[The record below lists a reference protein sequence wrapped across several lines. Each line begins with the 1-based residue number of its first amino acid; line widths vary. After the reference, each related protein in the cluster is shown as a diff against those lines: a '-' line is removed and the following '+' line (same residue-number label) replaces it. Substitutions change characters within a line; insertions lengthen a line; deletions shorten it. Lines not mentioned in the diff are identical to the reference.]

1 MRYILSV
8 LIVFCLICP
17 DTLGQRKKVGVVL
30 SGGGAKGVAHIGVL
44 KVLEEAGIPIDYISG
59 TSMGAIVGGL
69 YAVGYNAKALDSLVR
84 MQNWPFLLS
93 DKVYRFNQPF
103 TEKESNEKYLIS
115 LSFSQEKGLSVPAGF
130 VSGQNIYNL
139 FSELTIGFHDSIPFR
154 DLPIPFACVS
164 ANMIDGK
171 EVVMDKGILPLAMR
185 ASMAIPGVF
194 APVTIDSMVLVDG
207 GISNNFP
214 VDVAKNMG
222 AEITIGVD
230 LSTGLKDEKGL
241 DNIMGI
247 VDQLTAF
254 MGMKSYENN
263 KAMVDLYMNPD
274 LKGFTAASFTAEA
287 IDTMIQRGE
296 RVARANW
303 DKIMALKKQIGLEP
317 DEDAAPHLENRFLET
332 DTLIIGKISIEGVKE
347 KDEKWIQRQI
357 GIKEFSVIT
366 MDDLHKA
373 ISFLYGTGAFAN
385 VNYALNGD
393 QIYDLTLRLKEK
405 PASSLNLGFRFD
417 SEEMASILLNTT
429 LSHRALRG
437 SRLSITGRLNK
448 NPYVLVD
455 YSFGSNMLRKLG
467 VSYMFKYN
475 DINLYDKKD
484 KVDNITFSYHRGDL
498 NLSDIYFQSV
508 GYNSVLL
515 LNIPPDR
522 RGLIHEADIKRL
534 KEFADYRQQTFADN
548 RVKNGRKCWCA
559 TSGSEIV
566 YTLKAKSEINLVM
579 LQEDITKGQRVEA
592 FTVEA
597 LTDKGWKEVGKG
609 TTIGYKRMLRFPVV
623 KASQLRVKI
632 VECRLTAH
640 INQVAAYY
648 AAPLQE
654 VVQGEDWN
662 NLPRA
667 GWKQVADS
675 PLTIDLG
682 KSVTL
687 ASFTYA
693 PSKAEAKPTM
703 AFRYKFFVSMDGK
716 HWKEVPANGEF
727 SNIMHNPLPQTVT
740 FGQKVQAR
748 YIKLEAT
755 TPTATTAKVG
765 MDEIGVIT
773 TP

>member
-1 MRYILSV
+1 MNKL
-8 LIVFCLICP
+8 
-17 DTLGQRKKVGVVL
+17 
-30 SGGGAKGVAHIGVL
+30 
-44 KVLEEAGIPIDYISG
+44 
-59 TSMGAIVGGL
+59 
-69 YAVGYNAKALDSLVR
+69 
-84 MQNWPFLLS
+84 
-93 DKVYRFNQPF
+93 
-103 TEKESNEKYLIS
+103 LIS
-115 LSFSQEKGLSVPAGF
+115 LLLSSTLIGGVQAQKKENYYVKHVEFPQDATLEQKVDMAARLVPTPQQYAW
-130 VSGQNIYNL
+130 QQM
-139 FSELTIGFHDSIPFR
+139 ELTAFLHFGINTFTGR
-154 DLPIPFACVS
+154 EWG
-164 ANMIDGK
+164 DGK
-171 EVVMDKGILPLAMR
+171 EDPALFNPSELDAGQWVKSLKNAGFKMVILTAKHHDGFCLWPTATTKHSVASSPWKNGQGDVVKELRKACDKYDMKFGVYLSPWDRNAECYGDSPRYNEFFVRQLTELLTNYGEVHEVWFDGANGEGPNGKKQVYDWDAFYKTIQRLQPKAV
-185 ASMAIPGVF
+185 MAIMGDDVRWVGNERGLGRETEWTATVLTPGIY
-194 APVTIDSMVLVDG
+194 TRS
-207 GISNNFP
+207 
-214 VDVAKNMG
+214 
-222 AEITIGVD
+222 
-230 LSTGLKDEKGL
+230 
-241 DNIMGI
+241 
-247 VDQLTAF
+247 Q
-254 MGMKSYENN
+254 ENN
-263 KAMVDLYMNPD
+263 KRLGVFGKAEDL
-274 LKGFTAASFTAEA
+274 
-287 IDTMIQRGE
+287 
-296 RVARANW
+296 
-303 DKIMALKKQIGLEP
+303 
-317 DEDAAPHLENRFLET
+317 
-332 DTLIIGKISIEGVKE
+332 
-347 KDEKWIQRQI
+347 
-357 GIKEFSVIT
+357 
-366 MDDLHKA
+366 
-373 ISFLYGTGAFAN
+373 
-385 VNYALNGD
+385 
-393 QIYDLTLRLKEK
+393 
-405 PASSLNLGFRFD
+405 
-417 SEEMASILLNTT
+417 
-429 LSHRALRG
+429 G
-437 SRLSITGRLNK
+437 SRKILEKATELFWYPSEVDVSIRPGWF
-448 NPYVLVD
+448 YHAEED
-455 YSFGSNMLRKLG
+455 G
-467 VSYMFKYN
+467 
-475 DINLYDKKD
+475 
-484 KVDNITFSYHRGDL
+484 KVKSLKH
-498 NLSDIYFQSV
+498 LSDIYFQSV